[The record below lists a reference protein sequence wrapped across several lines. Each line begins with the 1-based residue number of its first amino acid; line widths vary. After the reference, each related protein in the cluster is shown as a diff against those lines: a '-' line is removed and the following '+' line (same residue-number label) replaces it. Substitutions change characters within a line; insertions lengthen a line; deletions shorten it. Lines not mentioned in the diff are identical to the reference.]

1 MGFLKEFKD
10 FAMKGNL
17 VDIAVAFVMGG
28 AFGKVVTS
36 FTDGLVAPIIGLIT
50 GGVDFSQKKTI
61 LQHGVAEVKDASG
74 AVTTPAVA
82 EIALKWGAFIT
93 NIIDFIIVA
102 FVMFMII
109 KAINS
114 MKKKAE
120 EAAPPAPPEEVT
132 LLREIRDSLKK

>member
-36 FTDGLVAPIIGLIT
+36 FTEGIVAPLIGMI
-50 GGVDFSQKKTI
+50 GGADLSKNAYTLKEAV
-61 LQHGVAEVKDASG
+61 LDASG
-74 AVTTPAVA
+74 KVVKEAVVVKYGDFLTA
-82 EIALKWGAFIT
+82 
-93 NIIDFIIVA
+93 IINFIIVA
-102 FVMFMII
+102 FVMFLVI

-114 MKKKAE
+114 MKKKQE
-120 EAAPPAPPEEVT
+120 EAPAAPSST
-132 LLREIRDSLKK
+132 DQLLMEIRDSLKK